1 MYTQAICTA
10 CDNRDLIFS
19 YPNLYF
25 MANENC
31 GQLLWKSMQTVL
43 DEEILGTLEHL
54 ANGSMYFIY
63 IYPEYT
69 TRAC

>member
-10 CDNRDLIFS
+10 HDNRDLILS

-25 MANENC
+25 MAHENC
-31 GQLLWKSMQTVL
+31 SQLIWQSMQTVL
-43 DEEILGTLEHL
+43 DGETLGTLEHL

-63 IYPEYT
+63 TPFT
-69 TRAC
+69 PT